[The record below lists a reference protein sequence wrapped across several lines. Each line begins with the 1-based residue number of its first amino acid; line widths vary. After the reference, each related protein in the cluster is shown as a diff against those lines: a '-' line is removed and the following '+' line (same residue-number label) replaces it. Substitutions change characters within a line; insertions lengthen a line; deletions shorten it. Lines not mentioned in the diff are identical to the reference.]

1 MKVAK
6 QVAQSE
12 QSLLAKSHAGDA
24 DAFSELVRLHSRQ
37 IYGLSLKI
45 LRNREDAEDNLQ
57 NVFCKA
63 FDNISRF
70 RGQSRLST
78 WLVRI
83 AMNEA
88 FMKLRKLRLERSN
101 GRANISNF
109 EREDGT
115 VPEIEDGSP
124 DPERQCIAKELATIA
139 FLGLRPLS
147 RDTFILHKEEG
158 WTSRELAGELGL
170 TVETVKSRLFRARIH
185 MRQQLNAVAN
195 NRSAA

>member
-1 MKVAK
+1 MGEATAMKRVEEPTK
-6 QVAQSE
+6 PTKYN
-12 QSLLAKSHAGDA
+12 SL
-24 DAFSELVRLHSRQ
+24 
-37 IYGLSLKI
+37 
-45 LRNREDAEDNLQ
+45 
-57 NVFCKA
+57 
-63 FDNISRF
+63 FD
-70 RGQSRLST
+70 Q
-78 WLVRI
+78 
-83 AMNEA
+83 
-88 FMKLRKLRLERSN
+88 
-101 GRANISNF
+101 
-109 EREDGT
+109 
-115 VPEIEDGSP
+115 IEDGSP